1 MTRIIA
7 LALTVTMFC
16 GTIAGAATCL
26 SSAADVR
33 KQQPKAWPKW
43 TYGPQ
48 GERCWYAGKKPVF
61 AKAAKEV
68 RQAKAQSRGSNI
80 EPISSAPPSSRPL
93 QSEGRDNNIPQPWDL
108 EYRWPK

>member
-1 MTRIIA
+1 
-7 LALTVTMFC
+7 
-16 GTIAGAATCL
+16 
-26 SSAADVR
+26 
-33 KQQPKAWPKW
+33 
-43 TYGPQ
+43 
-48 GERCWYAGKKPVF
+48 VF

-93 QSEGRDNNIPQPWDL
+93 QSEGRDNNVPQSWDL